1 MSLPLEK
8 ATYRAVAIA
17 TTLDRSSQKNTK
29 FIAVNF
35 EIVDDEHY
43 NGESPQAWKGYFTD
57 KTTERTVESLQHM
70 GYEGDNLE
78 DFASLDRA
86 GCAKLLPN
94 VVEIVCE
101 PESFTGDDGQERWV
115 LKVQWVNRV
124 GGGRFKAANPLEGGE
139 LKAFAAEMRSV
150 FRNTRGPKAA
160 SNGSRQTSAPY
171 ASNPAAASRA
181 ATAHPNAPGSGP
193 GGSNDDIP
201 FGKVRW

>member
-8 ATYRAVAIA
+8 ATYRARAIA
-17 TTLDRSSQKNTK
+17 TALDRSSQKNTK
-29 FIAVNF
+29 FVAVDF

-43 NGESPQAWKGYFTD
+43 NGEHPQAWKGFFTE
-57 KTTERTVESLQHM
+57 KTTDRTVESLQHM

-101 PESFTGDDGQERWV
+101 PEYFTGDDGNERAV
-115 LKVQWVNRV
+115 VKVQWVNRV

-139 LKAFAAEMRSV
+139 LKAFAAEMKSV
-150 FRNTRGPKAA
+150 FRNSRGPKK
-160 SNGSRQTSAPY
+160 SNGAGPY
-171 ASNPAAASRA
+171 ASNPNAASRA
-181 ATAHPNAPGSGP
+181 ATAHPNAPHDFGDPFAKKDDS
-193 GGSNDDIP
+193 DIP
-201 FGKVRW
+201 F

>member
-17 TTLDRSSQKNTK
+17 TALDRSTQKNTK

-35 EIVDDEHY
+35 EIVEDEHY

-57 KTTERTVESLQHM
+57 RTTERTVESLQHM
-70 GYEGDNLE
+70 GYDGDNIE
-78 DFASLDRA
+78 EFASLDRA

-101 PESFTGDDGQERWV
+101 PEYFTGDDGNERGV
-115 LKVQWVNRV
+115 LKVQWVNRI

-139 LKAFAAEMRSV
+139 LKAFAAEMKSV
-150 FRNTRGPKAA
+150 FRNARGPKA
-160 SNGSRQTSAPY
+160 STGSRQTSAPY
-171 ASNPAAASRA
+171 ASNPNAASRA
-181 ATAHPNAPGSGP
+181 ATAHPNAPSGA